1 MCGNNE
7 GCTFA
12 GASLLQGRTFFLG
25 KGSIMDQRPHTE
37 SEAVEREPN
46 QSDTTEE
53 QQEVSEDVGI
63 GQTSKRSSHKTRRI
77 GIIVSAIVIAA
88 AAIGVFA
95 LTYCPH
101 EWAEA
106 NCSSPKTCL
115 KCGKTEGEP
124 LGDEGH
130 VWDSATCT
138 EPKTCSI
145 CGKTEGSALGH
156 KWEDQTYE
164 KPKTCSRCGAT
175 EGKSLKDETDDLIA
189 DLKQD
194 LKRSGEHKRYSI
206 TIRPS

>member
-1 MCGNNE
+1 
-7 GCTFA
+7 
-12 GASLLQGRTFFLG
+12 
-25 KGSIMDQRPHTE
+25 MDQRPHTE

-88 AAIGVFA
+88 AAISVFA

-138 EPKTCSI
+138 EPKTCS
-145 CGKTEGSALGH
+145 
-156 KWEDQTYE
+156 
-164 KPKTCSRCGAT
+164 RCGAT